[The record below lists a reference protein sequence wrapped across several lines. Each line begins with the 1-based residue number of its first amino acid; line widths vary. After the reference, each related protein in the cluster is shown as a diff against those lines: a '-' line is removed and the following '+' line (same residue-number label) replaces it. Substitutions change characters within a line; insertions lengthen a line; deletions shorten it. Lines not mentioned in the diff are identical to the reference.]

1 MVSINRTNIT
11 VVLNTERL
19 LEFTETGE
27 DPYEAIPHLSNLM
40 IDNFVGEYKVNGK
53 LENLSYLFI
62 QAIPRTEIEWYPFYW
77 VNSVGIIEE
86 DFQKVIKLLE

>member
-62 QAIPRTEIEWYPFYW
+62 QAIPRTEIEWYAFCL
-77 VNSVGIIEE
+77 VEAVGISEE
-86 DFQKVIKLLE
+86 ECQEVMEL